1 MNACR
6 IVISARVG
14 KPETDDHANLNQMI
28 LLEEFMETIK
38 AAKLREDAILPTR
51 KHPDDAGI
59 DFYSV
64 ESVWIQPNNFKI
76 VKTGITV
83 EIPKGYVGLMKPKSR
98 SNFLLGAGV
107 IDAGYQGEIQIK
119 VANVGLGTLT
129 IAYGEAIAQML
140 IVPVETPA
148 VEEVPLSGIH
158 QEASERGATGGIL
171 GNS

>member
-1 MNACR
+1 
-6 IVISARVG
+6 
-14 KPETDDHANLNQMI
+14 
-28 LLEEFMETIK
+28 MEKIK
-38 AAKLREDAILPTR
+38 VAKLREDAILPTR
-51 KHPDDAGI
+51 KHTDDAGI

>member
-1 MNACR
+1 MDR
-6 IVISARVG
+6 IKV
-14 KPETDDHANLNQMI
+14 
-28 LLEEFMETIK
+28 
-38 AAKLREDAILPTR
+38 AKLQEDAILPTR

-59 DFYSV
+59 DFYAV
-64 ESVWIQPNNFKI
+64 ETRLIQPNNFRI

-119 VANVGLGTLT
+119 VVNVGMETLT
-129 IAYGEAIAQML
+129 IHHGDAVAQML
-140 IVPVETPA
+140 IIPVETPA
-148 VEEVPLSGIH
+148 VEEVPLEEIH
-158 QEASERGATGGIL
+158 MEASERGATGGIL

>member
-1 MNACR
+1 M
-6 IVISARVG
+6 
-14 KPETDDHANLNQMI
+14 K
-28 LLEEFMETIK
+28 TIK

-64 ESVWIQPNNFKI
+64 DSVWIQPNNFKI

-129 IAYGEAIAQML
+129 IAYGDAIAQML

>member
-1 MNACR
+1 M
-6 IVISARVG
+6 
-14 KPETDDHANLNQMI
+14 K
-28 LLEEFMETIK
+28 TIK

-119 VANVGLGTLT
+119 VANVGLGTLA
-129 IAYGEAIAQML
+129 IAYGDAIAQML
-140 IVPVETPA
+140 IIPVETPA

>member
-1 MNACR
+1 M
-6 IVISARVG
+6 
-14 KPETDDHANLNQMI
+14 K
-28 LLEEFMETIK
+28 TIK

-119 VANVGLGTLT
+119 VANVGLGTLA
-129 IAYGEAIAQML
+129 IAYGDAIAQML

>member
-1 MNACR
+1 M
-6 IVISARVG
+6 
-14 KPETDDHANLNQMI
+14 K
-28 LLEEFMETIK
+28 TIK

>member
-1 MNACR
+1 
-6 IVISARVG
+6 
-14 KPETDDHANLNQMI
+14 
-28 LLEEFMETIK
+28 MEKIK
-38 AAKLREDAILPTR
+38 VAKLREDAILPTR

-119 VANVGLGTLT
+119 VANVGLGTLA
-129 IAYGEAIAQML
+129 IAYGDAIAQML

>member
-1 MNACR
+1 
-6 IVISARVG
+6 
-14 KPETDDHANLNQMI
+14 
-28 LLEEFMETIK
+28 METLK

-59 DFYSV
+59 DFYAV
-64 ESVWIQPNNFKI
+64 EPVRILPNNFKI

-119 VANVGLGTLT
+119 VANVGMENLT
-129 IAYGEAIAQML
+129 IGYGDAVAQML

-148 VEEVPLSGIH
+148 VEEVPLNEIH

>member
-1 MNACR
+1 
-6 IVISARVG
+6 
-14 KPETDDHANLNQMI
+14 
-28 LLEEFMETIK
+28 METIK

-51 KHPDDAGI
+51 KHTDDAGI

-119 VANVGLGTLT
+119 VANVGLGTLA
-129 IAYGEAIAQML
+129 IAYGDAIAQML

>member
-1 MNACR
+1 
-6 IVISARVG
+6 
-14 KPETDDHANLNQMI
+14 
-28 LLEEFMETIK
+28 MEKIK
-38 AAKLREDAILPTR
+38 VAKLREDAILPTR

-148 VEEVPLSGIH
+148 VEEVSLSGIH

>member
-1 MNACR
+1 M
-6 IVISARVG
+6 
-14 KPETDDHANLNQMI
+14 K
-28 LLEEFMETIK
+28 TIK

-129 IAYGEAIAQML
+129 IAYGDAIAQML